1 MTPLGLFA
9 ILLTL
14 SALFGVANHLTLR
27 LPSTIGVLVISLLVS
42 LTVLAVD
49 PLITAYDLRA
59 MSQAALDII
68 DLPRTL
74 LDGAL
79 SFLLFAGALQV
90 DLSQLWARKT
100 AVLALAV
107 VGTLSAVVLF
117 GTAMWLVFPLFGPPV
132 PLIWCIVLG
141 AILAP
146 TDPVSVVGMLRGLG
160 LPAPLQAVFAGESLF
175 NDGVAVVVF
184 SAAIGLATGD
194 GTAIGGGSVAI
205 RFLVDAVGGGLL
217 GLVSGWIA
225 VRLMRIVDDTN
236 LELIL
241 SLALA
246 TGTFSLAGALNT
258 SGPIA
263 VVVAGLTLGAR
274 ANPADGAGVAH
285 RELTIFW
292 SLMDEVLNALL
303 FTLIGFEV
311 VAVAFH
317 PSDVVAVLV
326 AIPLSIAV
334 RGISVFLATLLV
346 RLRGRIRVRALAMLT
361 WGGLRGGISVALA
374 LGLPPSGVRSSLIAV
389 TYGVVVFTIVVQG
402 LTMERLARWF
412 YPAGRS

>member
-14 SALFGVANHLTLR
+14 SAVFGVVNHLTLR
-27 LPSTIGVLVISLLVS
+27 LPNTIGVLVISLLVS
-42 LTVLAVD
+42 LAVLAVD
-49 PLITAYDLRA
+49 PLIEAYDLRA
-59 MSQAALDII
+59 MSQAVLAII

-90 DLSQLWARKT
+90 DLNQLWARKIS
-100 AVLALAV
+100 VLTLAV
-107 VGTLSAVVLF
+107 FGTLSAVALF
-117 GTAMWLVFPLFGPPV
+117 GCAMWLVFPLLGPKV

-146 TDPVSVVGMLRGLG
+146 TDPVSVVGMLRRLG

-175 NDGVAVVVF
+175 NDGVGVVVF
-184 SAAIGLATGD
+184 SAALGLATGD
-194 GTAIGGGSVAI
+194 GTVIGGGAVATK
-205 RFLVDAVGGGLL
+205 FLIDAVGGGLL
-217 GLVSGWIA
+217 GLASGWIA
-225 VRLMRIVDDTN
+225 VQLMRVVNDTH
-236 LELIL
+236 LELTL

-246 TGTFSLAGALNT
+246 TGTFSLADSLGI

-274 ANPADGAGVAH
+274 THEAAVAGPI
-285 RELTIFW
+285 RQDLTTFW

-311 VAVAFH
+311 VAIAFH
-317 PSDVVAVLV
+317 VSQVLAVLV
-326 AIPLSIAV
+326 AIPLSIVV
-334 RGISVFLATLLV
+334 RGISVFLATLLG
-346 RLRGRIRVRALAMLT
+346 RLRGRIRARALAVLT

-374 LGLPPSGVRSSLIAV
+374 LGLPPSDVRSSLIAV
-389 TYGVVVFTIVVQG
+389 TYGVVVFTIIVQG
-402 LTMERLARWF
+402 LTIERLARWF
-412 YPAGRS
+412 YQGERS